1 MSARWIAILIILV
14 GITIILHLAFPEVI
28 QVIHM
33 AWIMTGTLFSVII
46 AIVIYVIGEYFH
58 ERKIK
63 AEKFLEWL
71 HDLNKNFYF
80 PLSTYSY
87 NLSEALHYGDL
98 ENDELML
105 KWCIYLIYEY
115 LRHGQKLVKSIGGN
129 YLLPSID
136 GIKLTSKLSER
147 IRDLLLDCFGEKL
160 QELTNLD
167 FPNFSEFNKYLEKNN
182 RDLLEKFKKWVK
194 VEKHRKELMVFTN
207 LYSEILSANSLLSY
221 GEVYSKIKK
230 EFKVKKLHE
239 QAKKILDIYDKLD
252 TINRNIKELSFYVN
266 KFAKKG
272 YKSEDIC
279 EIKVSKPI
287 VVFDGIFGFVKF
299 KNSFPWLIRVKK
311 TEQGVSP
318 ITIFIYSTKYE
329 YIEDALEKS
338 QRLKEKL
345 KDELSMLLVN
355 L

>member
-1 MSARWIAILIILV
+1 MLIQNTSLSNIITGSVLGIIGLII
-14 GITIILHLAFPEVI
+14 GYAFR
-28 QVIHM
+28 
-33 AWIMTGTLFSVII
+33 
-46 AIVIYVIGEYFH
+46 EYLY
-58 ERKIK
+58 RRRIK
-63 AEKFLEWL
+63 TEKFLEWL

-87 NLSEALHYGDL
+87 NLSEALHHGNL

-115 LRHGQKLVKSIGGN
+115 LRHGQKLAIRGN
-129 YLLPSID
+129 YLLSSID
-136 GIKLTSKLSER
+136 CIKLTLKLSER

-167 FPNFSEFNKYLEKNN
+167 FPNFSEFNKYLEKDN

-194 VEKHRKELMVFTN
+194 VEKHRKELMIFTN

-252 TINRNIKELSFYVN
+252 TININIEELSFYVN

-279 EIKVSKPI
+279 EIKVSKPV

-299 KNSFPWLIRVKK
+299 KDSFPWLIRVKK
-311 TEQGVSP
+311 TEQGVSS
-318 ITIFIYSTKYE
+318 TTSFVYSARYE
-329 YIEDALEKS
+329 YIEYALTRSRK
-338 QRLKEKL
+338 LKEKL
-345 KDELSMLLVN
+345 EDELELLG
-355 L
+355 LR

>member
-1 MSARWIAILIILV
+1 M
-14 GITIILHLAFPEVI
+14 EVTST
-28 QVIHM
+28 
-33 AWIMTGTLFSVII
+33 AWIMIGRIATLISIISVIV
-46 AIVIYVIGEYFH
+46 AIVIYIIGEYFH

-87 NLSEALHYGDL
+87 NLSEALHHGNL

-115 LRHGQKLVKSIGGN
+115 LRHGQKLVKSMGGR

-167 FPNFSEFNKYLEKNN
+167 FPNFSEFNKYMEKNN

-194 VEKHRKELMVFTN
+194 VEKYRKELMVFTN

-221 GEVYSKIKK
+221 GKVYSKIKK

-239 QAKKILDIYDKLD
+239 QAKRILDT
-252 TINRNIKELSFYVN
+252 TISWIRSI
-266 KFAKKG
+266 
-272 YKSEDIC
+272 
-279 EIKVSKPI
+279 
-287 VVFDGIFGFVKF
+287 GIS
-299 KNSFPWLIRVKK
+299 KNSPF
-311 TEQGVSP
+311 T
-318 ITIFIYSTKYE
+318 
-329 YIEDALEKS
+329 
-338 QRLKEKL
+338 
-345 KDELSMLLVN
+345 
-355 L
+355 